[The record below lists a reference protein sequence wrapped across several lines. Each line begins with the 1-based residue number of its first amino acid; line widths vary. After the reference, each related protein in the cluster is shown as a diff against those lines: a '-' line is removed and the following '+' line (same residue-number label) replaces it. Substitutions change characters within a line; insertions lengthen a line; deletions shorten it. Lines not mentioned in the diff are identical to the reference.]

1 MSETPMVEAPMVE
14 ASGGP
19 VIQSLR
25 IGFRALYLAT
35 LLLALGWTVS
45 NCRQVPPDSQIVVR
59 RFGQAVR
66 VQPAGL
72 LLAWPRP
79 IEEVALL
86 PAPARQIELK
96 VAPQEGEGAVGT
108 YLTGDGGA
116 VLLGATL
123 TWHVVDPIAY
133 DQARAHVVPALNR
146 LFAASA
152 VTLAAGRSIDE
163 FLVVR
168 SEREP
173 IRDGAA
179 PIVQAQR
186 QALRGDLVAA
196 INRRLRALDVQG
208 APLGV
213 EVTRADLDAR
223 LPQDAKPGFDAVL
236 AATQRAEEGLATAR
250 TQATLT
256 LQTADREQD
265 RILTVAR
272 AEAEETVGKAH
283 SQVAAI
289 AAIGTGDNPAGQP
302 GLLERLYR
310 ERIGA
315 VLGQAGHMVAVDPQ
329 GGPHLI
335 LPGAQ
340 P

>member
-1 MSETPMVEAPMVE
+1 MTG
-14 ASGGP
+14 ASHGP
-19 VIQSLR
+19 VVQSLR
-25 IGFRALYLAT
+25 IGFRTLYLAT

-59 RFGQAVR
+59 RFGQIVR

-79 IEEVALL
+79 IEQVDLL
-86 PAPARQIELK
+86 PAPARQIELS
-96 VAPQEGEGAVGT
+96 VTSDAGTGGADT
-108 YLTGDGGA
+108 RLTGDGGA
-116 VLLGATL
+116 VLLGAKL

-133 DQARAHVVPALNR
+133 AQARAHVVPALNR

-168 SEREP
+168 SGQEP
-173 IRDGAA
+173 GRDAA
-179 PIVQAQR
+179 EPMVQAQR
-186 QALRGDLVAA
+186 QALRGDLVKE
-196 INRRLRALDVQG
+196 INRRLRALDAQG

-213 EVTRADLDAR
+213 EVTRADIDVQLPPDAR
-223 LPQDAKPGFDAVL
+223 PGFDAVL

-256 LQTADREQD
+256 LQTADREQA
-265 RILTVAR
+265 RILSVAHAEAAETVAR
-272 AEAEETVGKAH
+272 AR

-289 AAIGTGDNPAGQP
+289 AALGTGDDPAGRP
-302 GLLERLYR
+302 GLLQRLYR
-310 ERIGA
+310 ERIA
-315 VLGQAGHMVAVDPQ
+315 TVLGQAGHMVAVDPQ
-329 GGPHLI
+329 GGPRLI
-335 LPGAQ
+335 LPGTQPGAQ